1 MQRRHLPLAG
11 IAASLRASS
20 PRVSTASQ
28 LSLLMMLQVANPHGK
43 LIYTT
48 REKTEDKFSFKARY
62 AGRYAFCLTLSAH
75 NSLSVSLRS
84 THRCAAWS
92 GQATP
97 CEPLYAPAWQRLSPL
112 GCNCAALVCG
122 PQAPVC

>member
-1 MQRRHLPLAG
+1 MGTITTCGH
-11 IAASLRASS
+11 
-20 PRVSTASQ
+20 RVLTYIIVP
-28 LSLLMMLQVANPHGK
+28 QVANPHGK

-84 THRCAAWS
+84 THRCATCTQTDDS
-92 GQATP
+92 M
-97 CEPLYAPAWQRLSPL
+97 
-112 GCNCAALVCG
+112 
-122 PQAPVC
+122 